1 MVQILPSLLSVNF
14 AEVKKDIEKVESTGV
29 EMLHLDVMDGH
40 FVPNITFGPD
50 FVRSIRKITSLLLDV
65 HLMIERPDLFIE
77 PFHKAGADLI
87 SFHYES
93 KADVESTILKI
104 KDFGLQAGLAI
115 NPDTSAEKVIP
126 YLDYLDFI
134 LIMSVYPGFSGQ
146 SFISGVLEKTV
157 FLHSTI
163 SKDSKDVKLQI
174 DGGINK
180 ETIAQAASAGIDY
193 VVAGSSV
200 FGRGD
205 AAENIKELRN
215 AANPAITQ
223 KT

>member
-1 MVQILPSLLSVNF
+1 MIQIVPSLLSVNF
-14 AEVKKDIEKVESTGV
+14 AEVKKDIEKVELSGV

-50 FVRSIRKITSLLLDV
+50 FVKSIRKVTDSLLDV

-77 PFHKAGADLI
+77 SFYKAGADLI

-93 KADVESTILKI
+93 KADIKSTILKI

-115 NPDTSAEKVIP
+115 NPNTPAEKTLPFI
-126 YLDYLDFI
+126 DSLDFI

-146 SFISGVLEKTV
+146 SFIADVLEKV
-157 FLHSTI
+157 TI
-163 SKDSKDVKLQI
+163 LQEALNERNNQVIKLQI

-180 ETIAQAASAGIDY
+180 NNIAQAANAGIDY
-193 VVAGSSV
+193 IVAGSSV
-200 FGRGD
+200 FNGD
-205 AAENIKELRN
+205 NIPQNIKELRN
-215 AANPAITQ
+215 IANHALA
-223 KT
+223 